1 MHVANQ
7 VYIWQHKA
15 ENQILTIAQ
24 ELKEGLCISH
34 NRAMT
39 LAKTML
45 PTTNI
50 ISKWKE

>member
-7 VYIWQHKA
+7 VSIWQHKA
-15 ENQILTIAQ
+15 ENQILVIAQ

-34 NRAMT
+34 DKAVC